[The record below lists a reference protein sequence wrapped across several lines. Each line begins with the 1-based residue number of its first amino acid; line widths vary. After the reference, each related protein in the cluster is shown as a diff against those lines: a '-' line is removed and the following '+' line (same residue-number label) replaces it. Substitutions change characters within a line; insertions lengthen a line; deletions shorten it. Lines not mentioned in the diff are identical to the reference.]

1 MGLEAAEYV
10 TAIFLHTHTCT
21 VDRKVIEPWIMMDQN
36 RLEAVHNSEMTNLQK
51 CDLLFLLPASQ
62 RETTASSVM
71 WSLLN

>member
-1 MGLEAAEYV
+1 M

-21 VDRKVIEPWIMMDQN
+21 VDRKVIESRIMMDQN

-62 RETTASSVM
+62 RETNRQQCNVVSIELACA
-71 WSLLN
+71 

>member
-1 MGLEAAEYV
+1 
-10 TAIFLHTHTCT
+10 
-21 VDRKVIEPWIMMDQN
+21 MMDQN

-71 WSLLN
+71 WSLMN